1 MTAALTLSKFRHSC
15 LLIEIGD
22 ARILLD
28 PGVFSSG
35 FETLTDLSGVL
46 ITHQHFDHLDV
57 DRLGDLLEHNPQA
70 ELIADKAS
78 AAQLAEK
85 GLNAKVVMGGQA
97 LSVGG
102 VPIAVYGSEH
112 AQIAP
117 GIPVPPNVG
126 YAIDGRFAYAGDA
139 YMTPPEP
146 VQVLAIPTCAPW
158 LRAADTVGFLQKAK
172 PEAVVPVHEALLATT
187 DVYYGIY
194 RSFSEQQGTAFHV
207 IDDGVPKSFGVAS

>member
-15 LLIEIGD
+15 LLIQIGD
-22 ARILLD
+22 ARFLLD

-46 ITHQHFDHLDV
+46 ITHQHPDHLDV
-57 DRLGDLLEHNPQA
+57 GRLGELLEANPQA
-70 ELIADKAS
+70 EVIADKAS
-78 AAQLAEK
+78 AAQLAQS
-85 GLNAKVVMGGQA
+85 GITARVVSGGQA

-102 VPIAVYGSEH
+102 VPIAVYGGEH

-139 YMTPPEP
+139 YVTPPES
-146 VQVLAIPTCAPW
+146 VQVLAIPTAAPW
-158 LRAADTVGFLQKAK
+158 LRAADTVAFLQKAK
-172 PEAVVPVHEALLATT
+172 PEAVVPVHEALLVNP
-187 DVYYGIY
+187 DLFYGLY
-194 RSFSEQQGTAFHV
+194 RSFAQQQDTAFHV
-207 IDDGVPKSFGVAS
+207 IDDGQPKAF